1 MDGFGER
8 LKRLRKEHDVTE
20 EVLREWY
27 DSGVYY
33 RETSLNGK
41 VFISL
46 IITLQVLNVNSQS
59 QIFPEKI
66 LIDNVN

>member
-1 MDGFGER
+1 MSNSTSAVLYAVATELAKLAKDS
-8 LKRLRKEHDVTE
+8 LPKLRNGE

-41 VFISL
+41 VFIS
-46 IITLQVLNVNSQS
+46 QFDFRQRKSRRAAV
-59 QIFPEKI
+59 
-66 LIDNVN
+66 